1 MWLCIAALPYQSL
14 LSAGIDSLG
23 KDWRSC
29 VIQGQHGPFILTSWG
44 KMFCLL
50 TCLLTEAVGT
60 DCISL
65 VSVEKPCVLAAVV
78 FSSFRVWHCQSCHCM
93 ICPAATTVD
102 LQLLLF
108 CILCVGPRISVQF
121 FMVDGVWRVNS
132 GGEVFADITV
142 RILSDSSWIYH
153 KTDRL
158 QFASWCY
165 LLCQHNAMPLCVEK
179 HWIHVWFVSSVS
191 SSDGDKKKKQK
202 GKGTLEP
209 SVGQPTKL
217 ATLKVLSSLT
227 LHTRLMTVTF
237 NDVRCSEWKSD
248 QLWWTSENTTHTV
261 H

>member
-1 MWLCIAALPYQSL
+1 MYWQLWCSARSGCDTVSPVTAWSALQLPL
-14 LSAGIDSLG
+14 
-23 KDWRSC
+23 
-29 VIQGQHGPFILTSWG
+29 LTSSSC
-44 KMFCLL
+44 FF
-50 TCLLTEAVGT
+50 AYY
-60 DCISL
+60 
-65 VSVEKPCVLAAVV
+65 VLA
-78 FSSFRVWHCQSCHCM
+78 RVYR
-93 ICPAATTVD
+93 
-102 LQLLLF
+102 
-108 CILCVGPRISVQF
+108 PRISVQF

-165 LLCQHNAMPLCVEK
+165 LLCQHNATLLCVEK

-248 QLWWTSENTTHTV
+248 QLWWTSENTTHTQFINALGSLAGNSV
-261 H
+261 KTDCSWLTASSPSY